1 MQGSYFVMHLKGNIG
16 NQIQKLADSQ
26 TTRTQVV
33 QVVVHAKKVEL
44 NNDTFISEDTPQCRA
59 LWETATD
66 NVFELADTDDK
77 SNQ

>member
-33 QVVVHAKKVEL
+33 YVVVHAKKVEL
-44 NNDTFISEDTPQCRA
+44 NNDTFISEDTP
-59 LWETATD
+59 
-66 NVFELADTDDK
+66 
-77 SNQ
+77 